1 MFRKSTYSRIGMESF
16 AGKPK
21 VDHSPL
27 GGYTMKIGSIL
38 FAVAFIAGFT
48 FFRDQPVKVDNFT
61 LEDYNGV
68 KHSLTDYR
76 NSKAVVLMFIAT
88 QCPVSN
94 SYNDRMNALYKDYND
109 RQIAFVAINSN
120 KSESVEEIKSHAK
133 EKGFKFSVLK
143 DWKNIVADKLG
154 ATVTPEIYI
163 LNPELE
169 LLYHGRIDNSSK
181 IDNVTSNDLR
191 KVLDEVLS
199 SKPVTVTN
207 TKAFGCTIKKVD

>member
-1 MFRKSTYSRIGMESF
+1 MKFGPIFF
-16 AGKPK
+16 A
-21 VDHSPL
+21 
-27 GGYTMKIGSIL
+27 
-38 FAVAFIAGFT
+38 FALIVGFASNH
-48 FFRDQPVKVDNFT
+48 DQPVKVENFT

-94 SYNDRMNALYKDYND
+94 SYNERMNALYKDYSD
-109 RQIAFVAINSN
+109 KQVAFVAINAN
-120 KSESVEEIKSHAK
+120 KSESVEEIKNHAK
-133 EKGFKFSVLK
+133 EKGFKFPILK

-154 ATVTPEIYI
+154 ATVTPEIFV

-169 LLYHGRIDNSSK
+169 LLYHGRIDNSSR
-181 IDNVTSNDLR
+181 IDKVTSKDLR
-191 KVLDEVLS
+191 NVLDEILS
-199 SKPVTVTN
+199 SKPVTVSG